1 MKKLLCLALLLVCVA
16 ASESGAQVTVIRA
29 GRLVDPEAGTSARD
43 QVIVV
48 EAGKVKAVGAGLPV
62 PPGANVIDLSGSYVL
77 PGLFDCH
84 THMLTTWDPA
94 AGLSP
99 SQEAMQP
106 LGVHMIQGVVNA
118 RGMLE
123 AGFTTIRDVGNA
135 PEYTDTSLRDAIN
148 AGWIPGPTIVNA
160 GKIIT
165 PFGGQNRLRPG
176 RPDLFREEY
185 LYADT
190 RDEMRRAVRENLHYG
205 ARVIKIVVGGIGGY
219 RYSADD
225 VRFIVEEAAA
235 AGLKVAAHCD
245 SDLDARNAIAGG
257 VASIEHGPGMTEE
270 TLSLM
275 KRAGVVLVGTD
286 FPEGLAKEQGY
297 QPTLAPRF
305 YERLQ
310 RAHKVG
316 APMAFGSDVLLT
328 RREKGRGA
336 YALDFLENYV
346 RVGMR
351 PAQIL
356 RMMTTD
362 AARLVG
368 VEKQR
373 GAIRAGLAADIIA
386 TPADPLADAAALK
399 QVNFVMKDGKVFKPA
414 R

>member
-1 MKKLLCLALLLVCVA
+1 
-16 ASESGAQVTVIRA
+16 
-29 GRLVDPEAGTSARD
+29 
-43 QVIVV
+43 
-48 EAGKVKAVGAGLPV
+48 
-62 PPGANVIDLSGSYVL
+62 
-77 PGLFDCH
+77 
-84 THMLTTWDPA
+84 
-94 AGLSP
+94 
-99 SQEAMQP
+99 
-106 LGVHMIQGVVNA
+106 
-118 RGMLE
+118 MLE
-123 AGFTTIRDVGNA
+123 AGFTTVRDVGNA
-135 PEYTDTSLRDAIN
+135 PEYTDTSLRNAID

-176 RPDLFREEY
+176 RPDLFKEEY

-190 RDEMRRAVRENLHYG
+190 RDEMRKAVRENLHYG
-205 ARVIKIVVGGIGGY
+205 ARLIKIVVGGIGGY
-219 RYSADD
+219 RYTAED
-225 VRFIVEEAAA
+225 VRFIVDEAAA
-235 AGLKVAAHCD
+235 AGLRVAAHCD

-257 VASIEHGPGMTEE
+257 VASIEHGADMTEE

-286 FPEGLAKEQGY
+286 FPEGVAKQQGY
-297 QPTLAPRF
+297 QPALAPRF
-305 YERLQ
+305 YERLR

-373 GAIRAGLAADIIA
+373 GAIRPGLAADIIA
-386 TPADPLADAAALK
+386 TPADPLADAGALR
-399 QVNFVMKDGKVFKPA
+399 QVNFVMKDGKVF
-414 R
+414 RQVQ

>member
-1 MKKLLCLALLLVCVA
+1 MRLCGVLLVLACAVSA
-16 ASESGAQVTVIRA
+16 ASAQVTVIKA
-29 GRLVDPEAGTSARD
+29 GRLVDPVSGTAARD

-48 EAGKVKAVGAGLPV
+48 EDGKVKAVGAGLAV
-62 PPGANVIDLSGSYVL
+62 PAGAAVIDLSGAYVL

-84 THMLTTWDPA
+84 THMLTTWAPA

-106 LGVHMIQGVVNA
+106 LGVHVIQGVVNA

-135 PEYTDTSLRDAIN
+135 PEYTDTALRNAVE
-148 AGWIPGPTIVNA
+148 AGWVPGPTIVNA

-176 RPDLFREEY
+176 RPDLFKDEY
-185 LYADT
+185 IYADS
-190 RDEMRRAVRENLHYG
+190 RDELRRAVRENLHYG

-219 RYSADD
+219 RYTAED
-225 VRFIVEEAAA
+225 VRFVVEEAAA
-235 AGLKVAAHCD
+235 AGVKVAAHCD

-270 TLSLM
+270 TLLLM
-275 KRAGVVLVGTD
+275 KKAGVVLVGTD
-286 FPEGLAKEQGY
+286 FPEGIEKEQGY
-297 QPTLAPRF
+297 QPPLAARF
-305 YERLQ
+305 YERLK
-310 RAHKVG
+310 RAYKVG

-328 RREKGRGA
+328 GREKGRGA
-336 YALDFLENYV
+336 YALDFLESYV

-351 PAQIL
+351 PAEIL

-368 VEKQR
+368 VEKLR
-373 GAIRAGLAADIIA
+373 GRIAPGMAADIIA
-386 TPADPLADAAALK
+386 TPADPLADIYALRR
-399 QVNFVMKDGKVFKPA
+399 VSFVMKDGKVFKQ
-414 R
+414 